1 MKDDA
6 AANSPYELII
16 RPTSTISS
24 RDLVDVWRYRELLW
38 TLASRDVRVRYK
50 QAAFGIAWALIQP
63 LIQVVVFTALFHR
76 VAGIRGEA
84 SMPYPVFVAS
94 GVVIWGLFSTG
105 LASASNSLVEN
116 ARVITKVYF
125 PRVVL
130 PLASILVATVDFAI
144 GLAILLVLLLVY
156 GVPIHA
162 SILLVP
168 VFAGLAALCALS
180 LGLWT
185 SALNIQFRDVRYAL
199 PFFLQLMIFITP
211 VFYPADLV
219 PPPYRDLLVLNPMG
233 AFVEGFRAAIFGT
246 EIPWLN
252 VATATGIT
260 LVTAFGG
267 FLFFRRMEQSFA
279 DRA

>member
-1 MKDDA
+1 MKDEA
-6 AANSPYELII
+6 AASAPYELVI
-16 RPTSTISS
+16 RPTSTISP
-24 RDLVDVWRYRELLW
+24 RDLADVWRYRELLW

-50 QAAFGIAWALIQP
+50 QAAFGVAWALIQP

-76 VAGIRGEA
+76 IAGIRGQGA
-84 SMPYPVFVAS
+84 VPYPIFVAS
-94 GVVIWGLFSTG
+94 GVVIWGLFSAG
-105 LASASNSLVEN
+105 LAGASSSLVEN

-125 PRVVL
+125 PRVVI
-130 PLASILVATVDFAI
+130 PLASILVAAVDFAI

-156 GVPIHA
+156 GVPLQA
-162 SILLVP
+162 SMLLLP
-168 VFAGLAALCALS
+168 VFAILAALCAFA

-219 PPPYRDLLVLNPMG
+219 PLPYRDLLVLNPMG
-233 AFVEGFRAAIFGT
+233 AFVEGFRAAIFGR
-246 EIPWLN
+246 EIAWMN

-260 LVTAFGG
+260 LAAAFGG